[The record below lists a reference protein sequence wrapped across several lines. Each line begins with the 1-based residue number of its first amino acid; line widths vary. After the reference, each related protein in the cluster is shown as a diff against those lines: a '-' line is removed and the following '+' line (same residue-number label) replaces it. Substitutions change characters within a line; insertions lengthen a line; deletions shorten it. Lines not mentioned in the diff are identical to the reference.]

1 MSKRSSSR
9 KQPPRRRL
17 LVRLAGAVGA
27 GLIAHPV
34 PVLAIVGGAAA
45 FGAVYANVAL
55 LQPGKH
61 PAPLFTT
68 RPSLASGADTASAAG
83 SSSASAGAGAT
94 PANAGRSA
102 LVRDIQAALADRGY
116 EVGSATG
123 ALDASTIT
131 AIRAFESA
139 QGLPQT
145 GEPSEALLARVL
157 IAAPQTA
164 DNGKN
169 ADGGRGDVKRVQRA
183 LADLGYGPLKI
194 DGRLGGQT
202 ASAIRRFRTDH
213 GLPAGDSIDP
223 KLVQT
228 LIAIGGMPKA

>member
-17 LVRLAGAVGA
+17 VVRLAGAAGA

-68 RPSLASGADTASAAG
+68 RRTSRAG
-83 SSSASAGAGAT
+83 RIARPRGPSSASAGASAT

-123 ALDASTIT
+123 ATRRLDDHCDPRLRVGAGAAADRRTERGAARPRPHRRAADGPTAARLRTVAVATSSASSARSPISATARSRST
-131 AIRAFESA
+131 AGSAARPRARSAAFAPTTACRRAIRSI
-139 QGLPQT
+139 
-145 GEPSEALLARVL
+145 PSW
-157 IAAPQTA
+157 
-164 DNGKN
+164 
-169 ADGGRGDVKRVQRA
+169 
-183 LADLGYGPLKI
+183 
-194 DGRLGGQT
+194 
-202 ASAIRRFRTDH
+202 FR
-213 GLPAGDSIDP
+213 P
-223 KLVQT
+223 
-228 LIAIGGMPKA
+228 

>member
-1 MSKRSSSR
+1 MSKRGSSR
-9 KQPPRRRL
+9 KPTPRRRL
-17 LVRLAGAVGA
+17 VVRLAGAAGA

-68 RPSLASGADTASAAG
+68 RPNLSAAG
-83 SSSASAGAGAT
+83 AVASLPSAASNATDGSAPSGER
-94 PANAGRSA
+94 PA

-123 ALDASTIT
+123 ALDAATIT
-131 AIRAFESA
+131 AIRAFETA

-164 DNGKN
+164 DGGKT
-169 ADGGRGDVKRVQRA
+169 ADGGRSDVKRVQRA